1 MKTTKPEHNKPFL
14 DDFDRDAREGWSESG
29 LSETATM
36 RELDEAFRGVNR
48 GVRTKSWMTFVL
60 LTIGSIG
67 ALGTL
72 FFLNFGENQES
83 SQKSMSV
90 VIEQT
95 DLQLP
100 EHIDTL
106 VELPKSKQISI
117 QDIQTIQEKV
127 KKQSKKETESST
139 TYTPEFITMI
149 EQMEPLPVEI
159 EHTAIVLKQKT
170 GKEIYLNQL
179 KAIDY
184 SAYRSKPTVEIEQI
198 VLTGVPADMEHEGAA
213 GEESTTKIV
222 QIPYMD
228 YLEKTLGYISKE
240 RWKQALGRLEEI
252 LATYPDDVNAHF
264 YAGWCNYN
272 LRQYDQAAA
281 NFSACLQLDFAN
293 FNEEALWYLAKSK
306 QASGNTADAKQL
318 FLEIR
323 NQKGYYSKQAE
334 KELKSLK

>member
-1 MKTTKPEHNKPFL
+1 MKTIKPEHKKPFL
-14 DDFDRDAREGWSESG
+14 DDFDRDAREGWRESG

-36 RELDEAFRGVNR
+36 RELDDAFKRVSPGSK
-48 GVRTKSWMTFVL
+48 TKNWITYLL
-60 LTIGSIG
+60 LTVAFTGAIGTI
-67 ALGTL
+67 L
-72 FFLNFGENQES
+72 FLNTSKMPQRFKN
-83 SQKSMSV
+83 SMSLS
-90 VIEQT
+90 IEQT
-95 DLQLP
+95 DVRLP

-106 VELPKSKQISI
+106 VELPKSEQISI
-117 QDIQTIQEKV
+117 RDIQSIQGKV
-127 KKQSKKETESST
+127 KKQGQKETENATSF
-139 TYTPEFITMI
+139 TPELITMI
-149 EQMEPLPVEI
+149 EDMEPLPVEI

-184 SAYRSKPTVEIEQI
+184 SAYRSKPTIEIEQI
-198 VLTGVPADMEHEGAA
+198 ILTGVPADMENEGAA
-213 GEESTTKIV
+213 DEESTTKIV

-306 QASGNTADAKQL
+306 LAAGNVADAKQL

-334 KELKSLK
+334 KEFKSLK